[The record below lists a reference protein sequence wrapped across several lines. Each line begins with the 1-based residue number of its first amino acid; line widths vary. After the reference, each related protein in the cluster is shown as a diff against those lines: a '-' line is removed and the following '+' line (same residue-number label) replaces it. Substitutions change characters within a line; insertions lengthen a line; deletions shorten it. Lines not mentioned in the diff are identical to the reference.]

1 LHLIGK
7 TYIVETI
14 PLRLEIFLCDFINE
28 KFELVY
34 IEVQI
39 LKSNLMESYRSP
51 SIEML
56 EFLISFRDELQLP

>member
-1 LHLIGK
+1 MR
-7 TYIVETI
+7 Y
-14 PLRLEIFLCDFINE
+14 FIND

-34 IEVQI
+34 IEIQI
-39 LKSNLMESYRSP
+39 LKRPNLKESYRSP